1 MKYFIAILDEKK
13 ATKLSILKIN
23 MENVLVRNSKIENFY
38 YLQVIQQRTNESFLS
53 NFSTVGLT

>member
-1 MKYFIAILDEKK
+1 MIMKYFIAILDEKK

-38 YLQVIQQRTNESFLS
+38 YLQVIQQRTKAFYPIFQL
-53 NFSTVGLT
+53 